1 MNPPLYFVYKKAR
14 GKQDVYTL
22 INKILII
29 DDEIIICN
37 AIKSHFTQ
45 KGYDVEI
52 CLSYQEFQ
60 EKINLG
66 KYDLMFLDLHLKD
79 IKGLDLLK
87 IARNMEPSL
96 KIIIISSYLDP
107 GNISKAKELGAYE
120 CTSKNSQMFQVL
132 DQIIETL

>member
-1 MNPPLYFVYKKAR
+1 M
-14 GKQDVYTL
+14 

-29 DDEIIICN
+29 DDEIIICK
-37 AIKSHFTQ
+37 AVKSHFTQ
-45 KGYDVEI
+45 KGYDVEV
-52 CLSYQEFQ
+52 CFSYREFQ

-66 KYDLMFLDLHLKD
+66 EFDLMFLDLHLKD

-87 IARNMEPSL
+87 IARNMTPSL

-107 GNISKAKELGAYE
+107 SNISKAKELGAYH

-132 DQIIETL
+132 DQIVENL